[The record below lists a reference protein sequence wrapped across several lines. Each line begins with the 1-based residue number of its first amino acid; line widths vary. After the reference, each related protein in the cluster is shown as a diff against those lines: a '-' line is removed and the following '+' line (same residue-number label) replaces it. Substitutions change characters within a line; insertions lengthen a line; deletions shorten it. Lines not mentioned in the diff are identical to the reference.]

1 MCLTKRY
8 DIIKLTTKRKGV
20 IKMRKQV
27 MVKAW
32 KIAREA
38 AAQHGGKAVE
48 YISGAMKQAWSVVK
62 GDNVVSDSVR
72 ELIEVHTKR
81 NDQFLLFF
89 GGDVEAAVEQLIKT
103 ESESGRTQADLQME
117 WEGNV
122 YSLIKRLV
130 KITHEVKP
138 ELLNGMD
145 VGLASSQMLI
155 LAQTKGYEH
164 VVSGLERALRG

>member
-1 MCLTKRY
+1 MKN
-8 DIIKLTTKRKGV
+8 
-20 IKMRKQV
+20 
-27 MVKAW
+27 AW
-32 KIAREA
+32 EIARNA
-38 AAQHGGKAVE
+38 ANKFGGKAVE
-48 YISGAMKQAWSVVK
+48 YIAGAMKQAWAIAK
-62 GDNVVSDSVR
+62 GNVVSESVR

-155 LAQTKGYEH
+155 LAQTKGYEY
-164 VVSGLERALRG
+164 VVSGLEKALRG